1 MCSPCQGHALAARR
15 QARSWADKE
24 AVLGHRDAKTH
35 ALRGHPETAR
45 HLSRTRDA
53 VGSALPAPLTH
64 ARHLEAWRRG
74 QAVSGV
80 APAVQADGQTPPP
93 PPSELGEL
101 AGDELTQ
108 SH

>member
-1 MCSPCQGHALAARR
+1 MLWPPAARQGHGQTKKQFSATGMPKPTPSGDTLR
-15 QARSWADKE
+15 Q
-24 AVLGHRDAKTH
+24 
-35 ALRGHPETAR
+35 PR